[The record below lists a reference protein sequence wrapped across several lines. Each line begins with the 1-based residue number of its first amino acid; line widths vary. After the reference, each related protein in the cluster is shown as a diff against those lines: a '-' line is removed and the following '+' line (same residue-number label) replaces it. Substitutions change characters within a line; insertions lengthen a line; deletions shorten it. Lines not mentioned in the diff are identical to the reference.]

1 VVLSLRVNPKWKQ
14 YQEEVD
20 DEYEYV
26 YDGATIEEIIT
37 SHDTHDNYNSLRVWY
52 RGDELNLKELEI
64 IVFQEEEA

>member
-1 VVLSLRVNPKWKQ
+1 MSSTGTKTTHG
-14 YQEEVD
+14 EMT
-20 DEYEYV
+20 EYL

-64 IVFQEEEA
+64 IVFQEEVEDDRLER